1 MEAGCRPDGQ
11 DALGTAFFLNT
22 SRSLCISSSDGPGL
36 LGWLSCNQS
45 ARRQPRQSHVRHR
58 KGTNGVNHRSGRSQT
73 RVDDRPMWCEPQ
85 RGQAAAIAVWV
96 RLSITR
102 RSLRRRSRPSS
113 ECDCFPMPVFMQ
125 ELHRNIHFS
134 SSLLLRSSSML
145 ELLAIQS
152 LSRCEL
158 SSRRRYASRP
168 CTWWRPVP
176 RQWLWGRIRPSSSA
190 PRLEG
195 RRSQS
200 ARAIGRISVRASAE
214 PFGRRLPLATQS
226 LREVVDRRR
235 SQPQRKSHGR
245 AV

>member
-1 MEAGCRPDGQ
+1 MWSWMEAGCRPDDQ
-11 DALGTAFFLNT
+11 DALGAAFFLNT
-22 SRSLCISSSDGPGL
+22 SRSLCISCSDGPAL

-58 KGTNGVNHRSGRSQT
+58 KGTNGVSHRSGRSHT

-113 ECDCFPMPVFMQ
+113 ECDCSPIPVRHARATPKYAFQ
-125 ELHRNIHFS
+125 LKLALH
-134 SSLLLRSSSML
+134 SSSML

-152 LSRCEL
+152 LSRCDL

-168 CTWWRPVP
+168 CAWWRPVS
-176 RQWLWGRIRPSSSA
+176 RQWLWGRIRPSS
-190 PRLEG
+190 
-195 RRSQS
+195 
-200 ARAIGRISVRASAE
+200 
-214 PFGRRLPLATQS
+214 
-226 LREVVDRRR
+226 RRR
-235 SQPQRKSHGR
+235 GWRVVAVSWRQRS
-245 AV
+245 AVSRSGLRRNRLVGDCLWRRNP